1 MPSSATLP
9 SVLGKVRMALSSSIG
24 TQSWT
29 HRCMDP
35 THGLYII
42 LSYLA
47 LVQLPACA
55 IIWISV
61 AAHEARARERIARD
75 RAALRRVSC
84 EVRVESGY
92 RVEARGSR

>member
-1 MPSSATLP
+1 
-9 SVLGKVRMALSSSIG
+9 
-24 TQSWT
+24 
-29 HRCMDP
+29 MDP
-35 THGLYII
+35 THGLYVI

-61 AAHEARARERIARD
+61 AAHEARARERIALKRG

-92 RVEARGSR
+92 RVPGRGSRVAVNHVRPASPA